1 MIPNLQMS
9 YSGIWKNGPKVR
21 TTLST
26 AGKDS
31 NLVYSS
37 LVVQTLTDTY
47 APVPTIY
54 FYCYFGE
61 KERQGALA
69 ITRSLLK
76 QLSAQSER
84 LDPKILAAFNND
96 SSLTTDSAEILL
108 AAAFGRFRK
117 VFVVVDALDEC
128 SEPERK
134 SMIQLFN
141 RQVQLASCCVKVFL
155 TSRPERDISRLLEGR
170 LSHYIDADDTSKDI
184 TPYVAATVEDC
195 IADGSL
201 LSGVVSPY
209 LKAHLIKTLNG
220 EANGMYVLPLV
231 ALTIQ
236 SHLNISRC
244 I

>member
-1 MIPNLQMS
+1 MIPHLQIS

-21 TTLST
+21 TALST
-26 AGKDS
+26 AWKDS

-37 LVVQTLTDTY
+37 LVVETLTDTY

-61 KERQGALA
+61 KERQGASA
-69 ITRSLLK
+69 VTRSLLK

-84 LDPKILAAFNND
+84 LDPEILLAFNND

-108 AAAFGRFRK
+108 ASAFRRFRK

-134 SMIQLFN
+134 SMIQLFD
-141 RQVQLASCCVKVFL
+141 RQVQLAGCCVKVFL
-155 TSRPERDISRLLEGR
+155 TSRAESDIGRLLEGR

-201 LSGVVSPY
+201 LSGVVSPN
-209 LKAHLIKTLNG
+209 LKRHLIETLNG
-220 EANGMYVLPLV
+220 EADGMYVLPSV
-231 ALTIQ
+231 TLTIK
-236 SHLNISRC
+236 SCLNQSRC